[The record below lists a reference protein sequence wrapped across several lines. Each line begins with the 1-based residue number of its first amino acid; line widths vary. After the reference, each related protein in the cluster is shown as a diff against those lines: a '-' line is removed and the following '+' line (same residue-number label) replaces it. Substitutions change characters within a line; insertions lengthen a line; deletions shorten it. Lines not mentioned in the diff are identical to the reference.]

1 MAQCGTSGGKIV
13 SCCYC
18 GVQSRFLPGSG
29 RGSSPVS
36 VLMCGTCGAPLAAQK
51 ARPLQ
56 PGKGACLVTPA
67 GGAAT
72 KAKPKVKKTKS
83 AAGFG
88 GRQKPVKAK
97 SRKKAKGLF
106 HKLVSEAVDLVE
118 DIFD

>member
-1 MAQCGTSGGKIV
+1 MTQCGTSGGKIV

-29 RGSSPVS
+29 RGSSRVS
-36 VLMCGTCGAPLAAQK
+36 VLTCGTCGAPLAAQK

-56 PGKGACLVTPA
+56 FGKGADLVA
-67 GGAAT
+67 CGAAT

-88 GRQKPVKAK
+88 GRQKPVKVK
-97 SRKKAKGLF
+97 SRKKGKSLF
-106 HKLVSEAVDLVE
+106 HKLVCEAVDLVE